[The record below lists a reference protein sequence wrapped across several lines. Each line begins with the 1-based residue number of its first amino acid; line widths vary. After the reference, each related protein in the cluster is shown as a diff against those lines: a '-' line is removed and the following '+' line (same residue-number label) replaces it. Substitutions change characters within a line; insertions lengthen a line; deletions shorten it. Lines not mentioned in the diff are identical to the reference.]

1 MDTKQALR
9 ELGVGDDLFTP
20 EQRRALDTDGFVI
33 LPNVFSADQCR
44 QAAEEFDRLSA
55 IEGEEGGREVHTE
68 PGAPRVSNIFNKTTV
83 YDFCLTCKPL
93 LAAARYLL
101 GEIKLHGANLRE
113 PLPGR
118 GDQDLHC
125 DAPRRFPGDW
135 QVLNGLILFDDMT
148 QDNGAT
154 RVVPGSHLWPL
165 IPRRGSPRP
174 EGLSPEDA
182 ARLPEDPHEPYPGEI
197 YVTAPAGS
205 IVAINGV
212 IWHGGTRN
220 TSGARR
226 RQLHLSFTR
235 RDLPQQLNQRD
246 HLTPGL
252 YDRLSPALRYLMDVE
267 KLKDLVAA
275 A

>member
-1 MDTKQALR
+1 MRNTQLALR
-9 ELGVGDDLFTP
+9 ELGVTDDIFTP

-33 LPNVFSADQCR
+33 LPNVFSAEQCR
-44 QAAEEFDRLSA
+44 LAGEEFDRLSA
-55 IEGEEGGREVHTE
+55 IEGEEGGCEVRTE
-68 PGAPRVSNIFNKTTV
+68 PGVPRVSNIFNKTTV
-83 YDFCLTCKPL
+83 FDFCLTCKPL
-93 LAAARYLL
+93 LAAAHYLL

-113 PLPGR
+113 PLPGH

-125 DAPRRFPGDW
+125 DASRDRPKDW

-148 QDNGAT
+148 KTNGAT

-165 IPRRGSPRP
+165 IPRRGAPEP

-182 ARLPEDPHEPYPGEI
+182 AKFPADTRSAYAGEI

-220 TSGARR
+220 TSGERR

-235 RDLPQQLNQRD
+235 RDLPQQLDQRAY
-246 HLTPGL
+246 LTPEL
-252 YDRLSPALRYLMDVE
+252 YNRLSPALQYLMDVE
-267 KLKDLVAA
+267 EVEAVAD
-275 A
+275 